1 MQEYMLSWL
10 LNTTIQPSMFI
21 SLGLKIATTEE
32 EAKEAQRSGAQSTPS
47 SMFDVDEQCDAIL
60 SGLPQVII
68 SWPICN

>member
-1 MQEYMLSWL
+1 
-10 LNTTIQPSMFI
+10 MFA

-32 EAKEAQRSGAQSTPS
+32 EAKEAHSNGVQATPS
-47 SMFDVDEQCDAIL
+47 SMFDMDEQYDAIL